1 MAITREPYFFFWCVC
16 LNHVKSSKLLVTAVT
31 INLQY
36 TNSFVQRHSS
46 LIWHCYK
53 KLKWFLFP
61 STLFWIL
68 PTTGSLMLS
77 FIILYFTSLN
87 TASLSIVHTLRTD
100 TIHSSTQTSSVHL
113 VYFSSVT
120 QNKLTSLPQNI
131 QGTII
136 EGMSWVVIATATH
149 PKEAHFIRIQKNAVG
164 LFNPLA
170 TVNVLSS
177 EQSYKL
183 GEVVLNSDHPAFT
196 KNFTSWPCQ
205 RW

>member
-1 MAITREPYFFFWCVC
+1 
-16 LNHVKSSKLLVTAVT
+16 
-31 INLQY
+31 
-36 TNSFVQRHSS
+36 
-46 LIWHCYK
+46 
-53 KLKWFLFP
+53 
-61 STLFWIL
+61 
-68 PTTGSLMLS
+68 MLS

-149 PKEAHFIRIQKNAVG
+149 PKEAHRIQKNAVG

-177 EQSYKL
+177 ERSYKL
-183 GEVVLNSDHPAFT
+183 GEVVLNSDHPALL
-196 KNFTSWPCQ
+196 
-205 RW
+205 